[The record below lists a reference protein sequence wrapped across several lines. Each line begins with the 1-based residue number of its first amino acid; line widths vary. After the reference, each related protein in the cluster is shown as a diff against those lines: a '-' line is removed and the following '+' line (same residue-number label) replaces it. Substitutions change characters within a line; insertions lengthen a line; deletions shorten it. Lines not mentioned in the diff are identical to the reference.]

1 VTLRVLVAVGT
12 DRHKFNRLI
21 DWIDR
26 WAQNH
31 PDADVVV
38 QHGSTRAPNHAVG
51 YPLLSHEKLR
61 ELMAESDVVVTH
73 GGPATITE
81 ARRAGRLPL
90 AVARDP
96 RFDEHVDDHQQHF
109 VAFLAA
115 RGLIEEAR
123 DEATF
128 AAALDRAARDP
139 RCFRLEA
146 KVNASD
152 AADKQINGLPVGV
165 QRAGEVVA
173 HLVAAHRRGR
183 GPSKD
188 AAPAS
193 VAEQANS
200 LTVLYIG
207 GQGRSGSTLI
217 ERALGELPGT
227 VNVGEVLH
235 LWRRGLLNDELCGCG
250 AAFHSCPFWTEVGAD
265 AFGGWDQLDAEQ
277 MVALRYQVDRNRYV
291 PLMLRPGLSPS
302 YDRARRRYTDLLSR
316 LYRAIV
322 TVSGASVVVDSSK
335 HASYAL
341 LLRDVP
347 GIDLRLLHVV
357 RDSPAVAH
365 AWSKQVER
373 PETDGVLMPTYG
385 PVEAA
390 MLWTTQ
396 NIALDLLGR
405 SHAHATIR
413 YEDFVATPSRELAK
427 VRGLLA
433 GTDADAPLE
442 FLDGKTLHLHGTHSV
457 AGNPMRFQTGAIDIR
472 ADESWREHLPPGRR
486 RLVSTLTAPGR
497 LRYGYLRRPS

>member
-1 VTLRVLVAVGT
+1 MHILVTVGT
-12 DRHKFNRLI
+12 DHHPFDRLV
-21 DWIDR
+21 DWVDR
-26 WAQNH
+26 WAVKH
-31 PDADVVV
+31 PDVAVVV
-38 QHGSTRAPNHAVG
+38 QHGQSRPPLAAEGHRLLDHDKLHA
-51 YPLLSHEKLR
+51 LMHE
-61 ELMAESDVVVTH
+61 ADVVVTH

-81 ARRAGRLPL
+81 ARAAGRLPL

-96 RFDEHVDDHQQHF
+96 QLGEHVDEHQQRF

-115 RGLIEEAR
+115 RGMVEPVD
-123 DEATF
+123 DERSF
-128 AAALDRAARDP
+128 VAALDRALVDP
-139 RCFRLEA
+139 TSLHLTGDPSSTTPDQSPDVPEGVRR
-146 KVNASD
+146 
-152 AADKQINGLPVGV
+152 VG
-165 QRAGEVVA
+165 E
-173 HLVAAHRRGR
+173 LVAQLVDERRSGTPPVAGAHRSRR
-183 GPSKD
+183 PPND
-188 AAPAS
+188 
-193 VAEQANS
+193 E
-200 LTVLYIG
+200 LTVLFIG

-217 ERALGELPGT
+217 ERAVGELPGT

-250 AAFHSCPFWTEVGAD
+250 VAFHSCPFWTEVGAV

-277 MVALRYQVDRNRYV
+277 TVALRYQVDRNRYV

-322 TVSGASVVVDSSK
+322 AVSGASVVVDSSK

-405 SHAHATIR
+405 RHAHATIR
-413 YEDFVATPSRELAK
+413 YEDFVATPSHELAK
-427 VRGLLA
+427 VRRLLA

-442 FLDGKTLHLHGTHSV
+442 FLDGRTLHLQATHSV
-457 AGNPMRFQTGAIDIR
+457 AGNQRCPSESVNSRFG
-472 ADESWREHLPPGRR
+472 
-486 RLVSTLTAPGR
+486 
-497 LRYGYLRRPS
+497 